1 MRAGRTFVSPA
12 RAVSLAAMLSAGVV
26 LAGCAGTHVTPIS
39 LGDGKQAHVVECSR
53 FDQTMRDCVVAANE
67 QCDGDY
73 EILAT
78 TTKQWHQSSGAAS
91 VLESLDRALLIRCE
105 E

>member
-1 MRAGRTFVSPA
+1 MPQPSVSVTKVCFLAGL
-12 RAVSLAAMLSAGVV
+12 LAASMAFV
-26 LAGCAGTHVTPIS
+26 GCAGTHVTPVS
-39 LGDGKQAHVVECSR
+39 LDEGGQGHVVDCSR
-53 FDQTMRDCVVAANE
+53 FDQSMRDCVAAANDL
-67 QCDGDY
+67 CDGDY

-78 TTKQWHQSSGAAS
+78 TAQWNQARGAAS